1 MFSSLGDR
9 FIVIFSGGNLK
20 SFKSRADFTLSFD
33 SFILVLTIPTI
44 VKLGIPFVNVASTS
58 IIVASIL
65 SSVADFIIFI
75 RTLYLFLNSTIN

>member
-1 MFSSLGDR
+1 ML
-9 FIVIFSGGNLK
+9 
-20 SFKSRADFTLSFD
+20 A
-33 SFILVLTIPTI
+33 LTMPTI

-75 RTLYLFLNSTIN
+75 LALYLF